1 MKELRKI
8 PTEKLGYRQA
18 AAGPYLHVSAR
29 RGNKKNRF
37 PVRNSTF
44 PQHKDRIMI
53 AEIRDS

>member
-29 RGNKKNRF
+29 RGNKKKTDFRHGIPRF
-37 PVRNSTF
+37 RNIKT
-44 PQHKDRIMI
+44 R
-53 AEIRDS
+53 

>member
-29 RGNKKNRF
+29 RGNKKKQI
-37 PVRNSTF
+37 SG
-44 PQHKDRIMI
+44 
-53 AEIRDS
+53 AEFHVSAT

>member
-18 AAGPYLHVSAR
+18 AAGPYLHVSAG
-29 RGNKKNRF
+29 RGNKKKRF

-44 PQHKDRIMI
+44 PQRKDTITI
-53 AEIRDS
+53 VEIRDS